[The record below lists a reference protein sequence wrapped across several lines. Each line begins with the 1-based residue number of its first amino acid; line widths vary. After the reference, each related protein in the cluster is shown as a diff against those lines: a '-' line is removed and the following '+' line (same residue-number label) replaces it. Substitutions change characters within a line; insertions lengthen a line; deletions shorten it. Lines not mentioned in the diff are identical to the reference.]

1 MSGSFSL
8 FSRSQLVARS
18 SLVARASMVTLPAA
32 LLALPLALPGS
43 ARAESGRYNV
53 HLGLGNGALL
63 DVSPVGVVGHAAFD
77 WQLAQPVALEAM
89 VSGGTFVGVQDAL
102 VGYLQV
108 GVGARFRVLDD
119 DTGYA
124 LDGGSIHGGLSIA
137 PHVGVGVAGSVV
149 AFTLDTEIA
158 YELSVA
164 EPVSLGLF
172 VRPTLAID
180 ERGVPN
186 FALFV
191 GIDAQIEIEPLW
203 ARDVD
208 TDGDGVFDRRDRC
221 PATPPATTVDR
232 RGCEPLPPV
241 IVLEGITFAF
251 DSVNIEPSSE
261 DELRRAIGTLA
272 ERSELHVE
280 IAGHT
285 DDQGQADYNLRLSRE
300 RAQAV
305 ADYFVAHGIDR
316 SRLVVRGYGSDRPRE
331 PGTDEGSRARNRR
344 IELHPLET
352 AE

>member
-1 MSGSFSL
+1 MSGSRAP
-8 FSRSQLVARS
+8 RSRS
-18 SLVARASMVTLPAA
+18 SLLARASLTAVPFA
-32 LLALPLALPGS
+32 LLALPS
-43 ARAESGRYNV
+43 AAAAESGRYDV
-53 HLGLGNGALL
+53 HIGLGDGALL
-63 DVSPVGVVGHAAFD
+63 DVSPVGVVGHVAFD
-77 WQLAQPVALEAM
+77 WQLAAPVALEAM
-89 VSGGTFVGVQDAL
+89 VSGGTFIGSQDEL
-102 VGYLQV
+102 VGYVQA
-108 GVGARFRVLDD
+108 GVGARIRVLDD

-149 AFTLDTEIA
+149 AFTLDTEIG
-158 YELSVA
+158 YQLSVA

-172 VRPTLAID
+172 VRPTLAIND
-180 ERGVPN
+180 QGVPN
-186 FALFV
+186 FALFF
-191 GIDAQIEIEPLW
+191 GIDAEIAIEPLW
-203 ARDVD
+203 TRDVD

-232 RGCEPLPPV
+232 RGCVPLPPV

-251 DSVNIEPSSE
+251 DSATIEPSSE
-261 DELRRAIGTLA
+261 DELRRAIGTLE
-272 ERSELHVE
+272 ERPELRVE

-316 SRLVVRGYGSDRPRE
+316 SRLVVRGYGSEQPRQE
-331 PGTDEGSRARNRR
+331 GTDEASRARNRR